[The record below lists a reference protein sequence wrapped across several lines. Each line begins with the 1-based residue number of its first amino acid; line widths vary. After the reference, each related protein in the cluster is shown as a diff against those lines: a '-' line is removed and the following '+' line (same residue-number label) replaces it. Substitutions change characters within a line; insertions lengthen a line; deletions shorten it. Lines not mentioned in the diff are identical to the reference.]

1 MIWLKRKLKNW
12 LNSVDDEECIQTSSG
27 RLSRTN
33 ANGVITNGAF
43 IDNHGINFTL
53 HRGNGGHALEL
64 REYDSKSDRNHT
76 VLHIIPSDRDL
87 GQAIAHII
95 TFESLKK

>member
-1 MIWLKRKLKNW
+1 MGWLKRKLRNW

-27 RLSRTN
+27 RLSRT
-33 ANGVITNGAF
+33 ITNGAF

-64 REYDSKSDRNHT
+64 KEYDSKSDRNHT

>member
-12 LNSVDDEECIQTSSG
+12 LNSVDEEECIQLSSG
-27 RLSRTN
+27 RLSRP
-33 ANGVITNGAF
+33 ITNGAS

>member
-1 MIWLKRKLKNW
+1 MIWLKRKLRNW
-12 LNSVDDEECIQTSSG
+12 LNNEVEKQARPIVSVSNECI
-27 RLSRTN
+27 N
-33 ANGVITNGAF
+33 
-43 IDNHGINFTL
+43 NHGINFTL